1 MLGVIPLKL
10 SLLLCLIEVCTSFTK
25 WGKSALQQNY
35 GFLPW
40 DGFSF
45 SVVCQFGLR
54 TIHHFSCFP
63 GAREFYSPRCRVYVF
78 SPHVMSQSYSPFCA
92 MLLPPNTTK
101 LVVPEKPWLA
111 LLTGDTKV
119 ESSTVVGRE
128 RRGSH
133 SPPPFPSSLA
143 SPRLRI
149 SCGPDTTW
157 PWSKGQSEEEWL
169 RQPQGLQ
176 K

>member
-1 MLGVIPLKL
+1 MLGVLPLKL
-10 SLLLCLIEVCTSFTK
+10 SLLLCLIEVCISFTK

-45 SVVCQFGLR
+45 SAVCQFGLR

-63 GAREFYSPRCRVYVF
+63 GAPEFCSPRVQGLGLLPTC
-78 SPHVMSQSYSPFCA
+78 HVSGLFPFVCYA
-92 MLLPPNTTK
+92 SPPNTTK

-133 SPPPFPSSLA
+133 PPPPFPSSLA
-143 SPRLRI
+143 SP
-149 SCGPDTTW
+149 
-157 PWSKGQSEEEWL
+157 EN
-169 RQPQGLQ
+169 
-176 K
+176 